1 MSLTNKLWQGR
12 DVESAAAVTPMYSD
26 LDRQTKGT
34 AGNNDRRREMGERAG
49 GKAATRGLSC
59 TTPTVVRNGNSV
71 GLEVYAHSYHCRKS
85 TRGRYRHDS
94 HRPCVVLAFRRMC
107 K

>member
-34 AGNNDRRREMGERAG
+34 AGKNKG
-49 GKAATRGLSC
+49 GAKWASEPKEWQRCADFSAH
-59 TTPTVVRNGNSV
+59 
-71 GLEVYAHSYHCRKS
+71 LEP
-85 TRGRYRHDS
+85 G
-94 HRPCVVLAFRRMC
+94 
-107 K
+107 